1 MSKKELFEKINLK
14 EQLTYRLKSVWYY
27 QDYKDRI
34 KINKHSVVFDDDFK
48 FKLEFADET
57 IAEKTEDKV
66 MKNDIV
72 YDGELLAKKGDIIH
86 IEKGE
91 VIGDAFIMVRK
102 LINGEDNGILG
113 YYGWDKYDNDVNDIL
128 KDICLYI
135 ANRI

>member
-1 MSKKELFEKINLK
+1 MSKRNLFNQINLK
-14 EQLTYRLKSVWYY
+14 DQLNYRLKSVWYY
-27 QDYKDRI
+27 QDYKDRL

-48 FKLEFADET
+48 FKLSFVDET
-57 IAEKTEDKV
+57 IANKTEDKIV
-66 MKNDIV
+66 ENDIIFE
-72 YDGELLAKKGDIIH
+72 GEKLAKKGDIIH

-91 VIGDAFIMVRK
+91 KLGDAFIILK
-102 LINGEDNGILG
+102 LYINDEFDETIG

>member
-1 MSKKELFEKINLK
+1 MSKRELFNQINLK

-48 FKLEFADET
+48 FKLEFVDET
-57 IAEKTEDKV
+57 IAEKTEDKI
-66 MKNDIV
+66 MENDIV
-72 YDGELLAKKGDIIH
+72 YNGELLAKKGEIIH
-86 IEKGE
+86 IEKSE
-91 VIGDAFIMVRK
+91 VIGEAFVMVRK
-102 LINGEDNGILG
+102 IFSGEDYGILG

-128 KDICLYI
+128 QDICLYI